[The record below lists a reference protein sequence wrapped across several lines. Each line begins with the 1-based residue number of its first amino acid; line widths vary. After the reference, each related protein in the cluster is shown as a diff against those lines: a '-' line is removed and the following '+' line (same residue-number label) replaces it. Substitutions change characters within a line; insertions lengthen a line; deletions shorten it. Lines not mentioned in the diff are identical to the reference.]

1 MSRSR
6 EKGGKDPSSRN
17 RSRSPLGESP
27 PPPPLVSNETFSR
40 QDLMQ
45 FMSDAMSAQLPR
57 LIVETSKVVQA
68 QMQSE
73 NLDSA
78 RSFTAFSH
86 EMKKMKLRQ
95 EEVEST
101 AKAASL
107 KTEGAGLTYI
117 LLFMSLS
124 YRINSFSLSGL
135 VSLAYILS

>member
-1 MSRSR
+1 MSRNK
-6 EKGGKDPSSRN
+6 EKGGKDSGGRD
-17 RSRSPLGESP
+17 RSRSPLGDSP
-27 PPPPLVSNETFSR
+27 PPPSSSNETFSR

-73 NLDSA
+73 NQDSA

-107 KTEGAGLTYI
+107 KTEGA
-117 LLFMSLS
+117 
-124 YRINSFSLSGL
+124 RDQ
-135 VSLAYILS
+135 